1 MKVSIDYQQES
12 NIIELRRKPRKDTN
26 SRNQKGAETHGCQTA
41 YLWA

>member
-26 SRNQKGAETHGCQTA
+26 GRNSERTEAHGC
-41 YLWA
+41 